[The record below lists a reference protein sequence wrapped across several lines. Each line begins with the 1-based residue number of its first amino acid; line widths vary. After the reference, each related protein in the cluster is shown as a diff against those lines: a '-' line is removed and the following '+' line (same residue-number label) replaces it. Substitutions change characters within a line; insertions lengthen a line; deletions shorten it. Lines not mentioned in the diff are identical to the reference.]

1 MLIKKKN
8 LRVIFVEDELKLFS
22 NHDAI
27 FILPLFYIYFTG
39 VLKNPTVWH
48 RNSSFNHLKCSRKL
62 TGNGFQHF

>member
-27 FILPLFYIYFTG
+27 FILPLFYVYFTG
-39 VLKNPTVWH
+39 VLKNPTA
-48 RNSSFNHLKCSRKL
+48 
-62 TGNGFQHF
+62 